1 MKLTNPKKTPI
12 PLLKAMTQPPQGLVR
27 SWCQLVLALMVAVWA
42 LAGTAQAQTWSLIP
56 SWFDTNGIG
65 SLANSGNNRGIAYSA
80 ISNQVFVATRTG
92 ATTGIID
99 VYDGTAGTL
108 LSSTTGVNGSNL
120 GIDQIGVGDDGVILG
135 SPLNTGLSTSSPVK
149 LYTWTSW
156 TATPTLAYQSTGSSD
171 PVITYFNG
179 KRIGDTMAVTGTGA
193 NKLVLFGVGAQGT
206 NFILLHS
213 YDGINYTSTVV
224 QVPVGLPSTPGN
236 IFAISFYTNNTF
248 LVQAGVNATNS
259 AANNPISTSIQHNVF
274 LVSYPANF
282 ASQSVVTGTVLGN
295 APALTAN
302 YTAFINYAP
311 QANLLSVAQTSS
323 SPTPPNAVGVFSTA
337 NFPATAGTLATN
349 QIATPNANGNATGGA
364 ALGGQGKTNFLY
376 VLESNNGLRAYSI
389 VISSAP
395 LISSL
400 TGAITNAYPP
410 QTLTVAAGGSAPL
423 GYNWY
428 KISGGTTNSIVDT
441 NNSYTATTGGTNLYF
456 VVVTNAYGSATSSVV
471 GLSLY
476 LPVTNSVVSQNWKI
490 APGASGYSFLP
501 ASGDSTRGM
510 GYDTNS
516 QRLVV
521 ATTGGSFYILDG
533 NTGTN
538 IGTLSTSGLPLTG
551 QFAADQVGI
560 ADDGA
565 VYAVNLVIGNSQTA
579 LLYRWSSPSNSVTPT
594 VAYNDSGA
602 SILYNDG
609 NRWGDTMAI
618 RGGGAN
624 TQIILGSRAGTNVA
638 IYTTPDGI
646 NYTPSI
652 IAITNVTAGFAQN
665 GIAFGAGNT
674 FWVKSVLGH
683 LYEISY
689 DPAGQVGGVV
699 LDYPNPSKVPSYQI
713 GVAVDP
719 VNNILAGVDTSDVN
733 HDLKLYQLTGTSDA
747 PVLFSPSFFASANVN
762 GNYFAPIVLKYPR
775 AFAMDVNNGLQ
786 AVTYGVPATTAPTIT
801 VAPAS
806 QTVFTNI
813 ALLQFNV
820 SASGS
825 IPLYYQWQF
834 STSTNPTSFANI
846 TGATGSSYSLTN
858 PPLSKAGYYQVVVH
872 NVGGYAT
879 STPPALLTLLV
890 PTTSLVVTQLWTVPP
905 GIYSFLDSSTY
916 ALRGLAYDT
925 NTGTL
930 LLADHTTIHAFSGAT
945 GGYLGD
951 LSSAGLPTGG
961 NWVLDQIGV
970 ADDGIMYSC
979 NLSLTGPGFDIIQ
992 WTSLS
997 VGASGSGYAFGGST
1011 GADPSGTGD
1020 RWGDTMSVR
1029 GSGVNTEIIIG
1040 SYNGTSAVV
1049 FDTTDGATFT
1059 PHVISVT
1066 GAPLGFS
1073 GLGIAFGAGNT
1084 FWAKG
1089 GHNYNLREVSYD
1101 KVAGTGTIINTFT
1114 AGTQV
1119 PNDLTGLSVDV
1130 TNNILGG
1137 VGFNDAPNDFQLY
1150 LLSGNTNAPSLFN
1163 QAFFGSSY
1171 ANSQENAA
1179 SVLVGGLGFALD
1191 VNNGITAISYGM
1203 PSAPAVKIT
1212 SVAYAPGAVTLNWN
1226 NTFDNHTYQV
1236 QYKNNLPDTSWTSI
1250 GSPITATDATASYV
1264 DTTAGGSS
1272 RFYRVI
1278 SQ

>member
-42 LAGTAQAQTWSLIP
+42 LAGTAQAQGSYSLVSLFSVPQGTGNIV
-56 SWFDTNGIG
+56 SSANDRGLAYDAVSNLVYVSSSGGSIGAYNGTNGSYLG
-65 SLANSGNNRGIAYSA
+65 TFSLS
-80 ISNQVFVATRTG
+80 
-92 ATTGIID
+92 
-99 VYDGTAGTL
+99 
-108 LSSTTGVNGSNL
+108 
-120 GIDQIGVGDDGVILG
+120 GVGGGTFAVDQVGVADDGAIY
-135 SPLNTGLSTSSPVK
+135 SLNLTTTSATVTNR
-149 LYTWTSW
+149 LYRWSSW
-156 TATPTLAYQSTGSSD
+156 NATPTVAFVGNPLTNCGSSSLSY
-171 PVITYFNG
+171 ING
-179 KRIGDTMAVTGTGA
+179 RIGDTMAVTGSGA
-193 NKLVLFGVGAQGT
+193 NTRILAGVAAKPYFSLFYTTDGLNFT
-206 NFILLHS
+206 NTII
-213 YDGINYTSTVV
+213 D
-224 QVPVGLPSTPGN
+224 LPTGFN
-236 IFAISFYTNNTF
+236 IAANIYGISFYTNNTF
-248 LVQAGVNATNS
+248 LVKPYSSTN
-259 AANNPISTSIQHNVF
+259 NTVY
-274 LVSYPANF
+274 LVQYPANY
-282 ASQSVVTGTVLGN
+282 ASQTVVTGVVLSSSSLGGAYN
-295 APALTAN
+295 NTTMLS
-302 YTAFINYAP
+302 YAP
-311 QANLLSVAQTSS
+311 SAGFLGVV
-323 SPTPPNAVGVFSTA
+323 TPSTATNGTTQVGVLNGTNIAGGTAAITTTTLST
-337 NFPATAGTLATN
+337 TY
-349 QIATPNANGNATGGA
+349 ANGNGTGGT
-364 ALGGQGKTNFLY
+364 ALGGNGKTNVLY
-376 VLESNNGLRAYSI
+376 VLCTGNALQAYSL
-389 VISSAP
+389 VLSSAP
-395 LISSL
+395 LI
-400 TGAITNAYPP
+400 TGFTGGITNAFPP
-410 QTLTVAAGGSAPL
+410 QTLTVTSGGSTPL
-423 GYNWY
+423 SYHWY
-428 KISGGTTNSIVDT
+428 QISGSTTNAITDT

-747 PVLFSPSFFASANVN
+747 PVLFSQSFFAAANVN

-834 STSTNPTSFANI
+834 STSTNPAGFANI

-945 GGYLGD
+945 GSYLGD

-1236 QYKNNLPDTSWTSI
+1236 RYKNNLPDTSWTSI

>member
-42 LAGTAQAQTWSLIP
+42 LAGTAQAQGSYSLVSLFSVPQGTGNIV
-56 SWFDTNGIG
+56 SSANDRGLAYDAVSNLVYVSSSGGSIGAYNGTNGSYLG
-65 SLANSGNNRGIAYSA
+65 TFSLS
-80 ISNQVFVATRTG
+80 
-92 ATTGIID
+92 
-99 VYDGTAGTL
+99 
-108 LSSTTGVNGSNL
+108 
-120 GIDQIGVGDDGVILG
+120 GVGGGTFAVDQVGVADDGAIY
-135 SPLNTGLSTSSPVK
+135 SLNLTTTSATVTNR
-149 LYTWTSW
+149 LYRWSSW
-156 TATPTLAYQSTGSSD
+156 NATPTVAFVGNPLTNCGSSSLSY
-171 PVITYFNG
+171 ING
-179 KRIGDTMAVTGTGA
+179 RIGDTMAVTGSGA
-193 NKLVLFGVGAQGT
+193 NTRILAGVAAKPYFSLFYTTDGLNFT
-206 NFILLHS
+206 NTII
-213 YDGINYTSTVV
+213 D
-224 QVPVGLPSTPGN
+224 LPTGFN
-236 IFAISFYTNNTF
+236 IAANIYGISFYTNNTF
-248 LVQAGVNATNS
+248 LVKPYSSTN
-259 AANNPISTSIQHNVF
+259 NTVY
-274 LVSYPANF
+274 LVQYPANY
-282 ASQSVVTGTVLGN
+282 ASQTVVTGVVLSSSSLGGAYN
-295 APALTAN
+295 NTTMLS
-302 YTAFINYAP
+302 YAP
-311 QANLLSVAQTSS
+311 SAGFLGVV
-323 SPTPPNAVGVFSTA
+323 TPSTATNGTTQVGVLNGTNIAGGTAAITTTTLST
-337 NFPATAGTLATN
+337 TY
-349 QIATPNANGNATGGA
+349 ANGNGTGGT
-364 ALGGQGKTNFLY
+364 ALGGNGKTNVLY
-376 VLESNNGLRAYSI
+376 VLCTGNALQAYSL
-389 VISSAP
+389 VLSSAP
-395 LISSL
+395 LI
-400 TGAITNAYPP
+400 TGFTGGITNAFPP
-410 QTLTVAAGGSAPL
+410 QTLTVTSGGSTPL
-423 GYNWY
+423 SYHWY
-428 KISGGTTNSIVDT
+428 QISGSTTNAITDT

-638 IYTTPDGI
+638 IYTTPDGL
-646 NYTPSI
+646 NFTPSI

-689 DPAGQVGGVV
+689 DPVGQVGGVV
-699 LDYPNPSKVPSYQI
+699 LDYPNPAKVPSYQI

-747 PVLFSPSFFASANVN
+747 PVLFSQSFFASANVN

-834 STSTNPTSFANI
+834 STSTNPAGFANI

-905 GIYSFLDSSTY
+905 GIYSFLDSSSY
-916 ALRGLAYDT
+916 GLRGLAYDT

-945 GGYLGD
+945 GSYLGD

>member
-42 LAGTAQAQTWSLIP
+42 LAGTAQAQGSYSLVSLFSVPQGTGNIV
-56 SWFDTNGIG
+56 SSANDRGLAYDAVSNLVYVSSSGGSIGAYNGTNGSYLG
-65 SLANSGNNRGIAYSA
+65 TFSLS
-80 ISNQVFVATRTG
+80 
-92 ATTGIID
+92 
-99 VYDGTAGTL
+99 
-108 LSSTTGVNGSNL
+108 
-120 GIDQIGVGDDGVILG
+120 GVGGGTFAVDQVGVADDGAIY
-135 SPLNTGLSTSSPVK
+135 SLNLTTTSATVTNR
-149 LYTWTSW
+149 LYRWSSW
-156 TATPTLAYQSTGSSD
+156 NATPTVAFVGNPLTNCGSSSLSY
-171 PVITYFNG
+171 ING
-179 KRIGDTMAVTGTGA
+179 RIGDTMAVTGSGA
-193 NKLVLFGVGAQGT
+193 NTRILAGVAAKPYFSLFYTTDGLNFT
-206 NFILLHS
+206 NTII
-213 YDGINYTSTVV
+213 D
-224 QVPVGLPSTPGN
+224 LPTGFN
-236 IFAISFYTNNTF
+236 IAANIYGISFYTNNTF
-248 LVQAGVNATNS
+248 LVKPYSSTN
-259 AANNPISTSIQHNVF
+259 NTVY
-274 LVSYPANF
+274 LVQYPANY
-282 ASQSVVTGTVLGN
+282 ASQTVVTGVVLSSSSLGGAYN
-295 APALTAN
+295 NTTMLS
-302 YTAFINYAP
+302 YAP
-311 QANLLSVAQTSS
+311 SAGFLGVV
-323 SPTPPNAVGVFSTA
+323 TPSTATNGTTQVGVLNGTNIAGGTAAITTTTLST
-337 NFPATAGTLATN
+337 TY
-349 QIATPNANGNATGGA
+349 ANGNGTGGT
-364 ALGGQGKTNFLY
+364 ALGGNGKTNVLY
-376 VLESNNGLRAYSI
+376 VLCTGNALQAYSL
-389 VISSAP
+389 VLSSAP
-395 LISSL
+395 LI
-400 TGAITNAYPP
+400 TGFTGGITNAFPP
-410 QTLTVAAGGSAPL
+410 QTLTVTSGGSTPL
-423 GYNWY
+423 SYHWY
-428 KISGGTTNSIVDT
+428 QISGSTTNAITDT

-638 IYTTPDGI
+638 IYTTPDGL
-646 NYTPSI
+646 NFTPSI

-689 DPAGQVGGVV
+689 DPVGQVGGVV
-699 LDYPNPSKVPSYQI
+699 LDYPNPAKVPSYQI

-747 PVLFSPSFFASANVN
+747 PVLFSQSFFASANVN

-834 STSTNPTSFANI
+834 STSTNPAGFANI

-945 GGYLGD
+945 GSYLGD

>member
-1 MKLTNPKKTPI
+1 MKETNPKKTPI
-12 PLLKAMTQPPQGLVR
+12 PLPPNVALKPSFLSW
-27 SWCQLVLALMVAVWA
+27 SWCQQVLALLLAVWA
-42 LAGTAQAQTWSLIP
+42 MAGITRAQGTYSLV
-56 SWFDTNGIG
+56 
-65 SLANSGNNRGIAYSA
+65 SLFSVPQGTGNIVSSGNDRGLAYDA
-80 ISNQVFVATRTG
+80 VSNLVYVSSSGGSIG
-92 ATTGIID
+92 A
-99 VYDGTAGTL
+99 YNGTSGSYLGAFNL
-108 LSSTTGVNGSNL
+108 TGVG
-120 GIDQIGVGDDGVILG
+120 GGTFAVDQVGVADDGAIY
-135 SPLNTGLSTSSPVK
+135 SLNLTTTSATVTNR
-149 LYTWTSW
+149 LYRWSSW
-156 TATPTLAYQSTGSSD
+156 NATPTVAFVGNPLTNCGSSSLSY
-171 PVITYFNG
+171 VNG
-179 KRIGDTMAVTGTGA
+179 RIGDTMAVTGSGVNTRILAGVA
-193 NKLVLFGVGAQGT
+193 AKPYFSLF
-206 NFILLHS
+206 
-213 YDGINYTSTVV
+213 YTSDGVNFTNTIID
-224 QVPVGLPSTPGN
+224 LPTGFN
-236 IFAISFYTNNTF
+236 IAANIYGISFYTNNTF
-248 LVQAGVNATNS
+248 LVKPYSSTN
-259 AANNPISTSIQHNVF
+259 NTVY
-274 LVSYPANF
+274 LVQYPANY
-282 ASQSVVTGTVLGN
+282 ASQTVVTGIVLSSSSLGSAYN
-295 APALTAN
+295 NTTMLT
-302 YTAFINYAP
+302 YAP
-311 QANLLSVAQTSS
+311 SAGFLGVV
-323 SPTPPNAVGVFSTA
+323 TPSTATNGTTQVGVLNGSNIAGGTAAITTTTLSTA
-337 NFPATAGTLATN
+337 Y
-349 QIATPNANGNATGGA
+349 ANGNGTGGA
-364 ALGGQGKTNFLY
+364 ALGGNGKTNVLY
-376 VLESNNGLRAYSI
+376 VLCTGNALQAYSL
-389 VISSAP
+389 VLSSAP
-395 LISSL
+395 LI
-400 TGAITNAYPP
+400 TGFTGGITNAFPP
-410 QTLTVAAGGSAPL
+410 QTLTVTAGGSSPL
-423 GYNWY
+423 SYHWY
-428 KISGGTTNSIVDT
+428 QVSGSITNAITDPT
-441 NNSYTATTGGTNLYF
+441 NYYTATTGGTNLYF
-456 VVVTNAYGSATSSVV
+456 VVVTNIYGSATSSLA

-476 LPVTNSVVSQNWKI
+476 FPVTNSVVSQNWRI
-490 APGASGYSFLP
+490 SPGASGYSFLP

-538 IGTLSTSGLPLTG
+538 IGNLSTSGLPLTG
-551 QFAADQVGI
+551 QFAADQVGV

-565 VYAVNLVIGNSQTA
+565 VYAVNLVVGNSQTA
-579 LLYRWSSPSNSVTPT
+579 LLYRWSAPSNSVTPT
-594 VAYNDSGA
+594 VAYNDSGS
-602 SILYNDG
+602 SIIYNDG
-609 NRWGDTMAI
+609 NRYGDTLAI
-618 RGGGAN
+618 RGAGAN
-624 TQIILGSRAGTNVA
+624 TQILLGSRAGTNVVL
-638 IYTTPDGI
+638 YTTADGV
-646 NYTPSI
+646 NFTPSI

-683 LYEISY
+683 LYEISF
-689 DPAGQVGGVV
+689 DPVGQVGGLL
-699 LDYPNPSKVPSYQI
+699 LDYPNPAKVPSYQI

-747 PVLFSPSFFASANVN
+747 PVLFSQSFFASANVN

-775 AFAMDVNNGLQ
+775 AFALDVNNGLQ

-834 STSTNPTSFANI
+834 STSTNPASFANI
-846 TGATGSSYSLTN
+846 SGATGSSYSLTN

-872 NVGGYAT
+872 NVGGAAT

-905 GIYSFLDSSTY
+905 GIYSFLDGSSY
-916 ALRGLAYDT
+916 SLRGLAYDT

-945 GGYLGD
+945 GSYLGD

-970 ADDGIMYSC
+970 ADDGVMYSC

-992 WTSLS
+992 WNSLS

-1011 GADPSGTGD
+1011 GADPSGSGD

-1029 GSGVNTEIIIG
+1029 GAGVNTEIIIG
-1040 SYNGTSAVV
+1040 SYNGTNAVV
-1049 FDTTDGATFT
+1049 FDTTDGVNFT

-1163 QAFFGSSY
+1163 QAFLGSSN

-1236 QYKNNLPDTSWTSI
+1236 QYKNNLTDMSWTSI